1 MVGDKSFLIVPKLN
15 FLKYHYILNFVRT
28 QHNLELIPN
37 LSGLT
42 LIFLQVAYWNNDR
55 GAA

>member
-1 MVGDKSFLIVPKLN
+1 MCKFVKQHFLSLTMIGLIIWSFYDIN
-15 FLKYHYILNFVRT
+15 
-28 QHNLELIPN
+28 QLELIPN